1 MWTIFAPDL
10 NRKGGVGEKK
20 AFNEDAIVE
29 SGGFLFVLTA
39 EKTTVINDLG
49 PQH

>member
-1 MWTIFAPDL
+1 MWTIFGPDL
-10 NRKGGVGEKK
+10 NREGEKK
-20 AFNEDAIVE
+20 KKQTFNEDAIVE

-49 PQH
+49 PQ